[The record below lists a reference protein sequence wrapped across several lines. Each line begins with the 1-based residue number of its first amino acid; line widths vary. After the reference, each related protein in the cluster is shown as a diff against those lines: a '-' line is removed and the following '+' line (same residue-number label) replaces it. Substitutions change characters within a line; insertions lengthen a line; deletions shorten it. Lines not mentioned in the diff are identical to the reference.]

1 MTILTS
7 GLFERCS
14 TSGAATIPDPSNK
27 TVFFSGDASFFRRKP
42 SKFLWLAVKESPSVM
57 KALRKDEESSFIGE
71 LGG

>member
-1 MTILTS
+1 MTILIS

-27 TVFFSGDASFFRRKP
+27 TVFFRDASFFGRKL
-42 SKFLWLAVKESPSVM
+42 SKFLWLAIKESPSVM
-57 KALRKDEESSFIGE
+57 KALRNDEESSFIGE